1 MDTIFDRIKQAN
13 HLNDNDDVIIQYI
26 IDHIEEIPYLSSG
39 ELARKT
45 YTSSTSIIRFV
56 KKLKYQ
62 SYNDFK
68 LHIVSDLKNI
78 KNPTLS
84 IMPNEDM
91 LSLVNKIS
99 EIEISIIKKTK
110 DMLSMDVLTQVMAY
124 ISEHQYIDIIANDT
138 NASIGEYASHLLWSV
153 GKIVN
158 VYHNSDKQLYIGL
171 NIPKDHVVIFI
182 SKVGNN
188 DHFIKIAK
196 ILKERGIKTILLTS
210 GSNVDLAKYCDY
222 CLYGLVEKTSAKLRD
237 SVFYISMK
245 YILDLI
251 YVILFSQN
259 YKNTIQLEQIYKDIY
274 ENES

>member
-26 IDHIEEIPYLSSG
+26 INHLEEIPHLSSG
-39 ELARKT
+39 ELARRT
-45 YTSSTSIIRFV
+45 YTSSTSIIRFI

-84 IMPNEDM
+84 VMPNEDM

-99 EIEISIIKKTK
+99 KIEINIIQKTK
-110 DMLSMDVLTQVMAY
+110 ELLSMEVLTQVMAY
-124 ISEHQYIDIIANDT
+124 ISKHQYIDIIANDT
-138 NASIGEYASHLLWSV
+138 NASIGDYASHLLWSV
-153 GKIVN
+153 GKFVQ
-158 VYHNSDKQLYIGL
+158 VYHHSDKQLYVGL
-171 NIPKDHVVIFI
+171 NTPQDHVVIFI
-182 SKVGNN
+182 SKKGNN
-188 DHFIKIAK
+188 AHLKKIAK
-196 ILKERGIKTILLTS
+196 ILKVRGVKTILLTS
-210 GSNVDLAKYCDY
+210 NLDEGLAQYCDY
-222 CLYGLVEKTSAKLRD
+222 CLYGLMEQTSAQLRD
-237 SVFYISMK
+237 SVFYMSIK

-259 YKNTIQLEQIYKDIY
+259 YENTIQLEQIYKDIY
-274 ENES
+274 EN